1 MEAAGDAG
9 DGEEV
14 EKRKA
19 PSGGEFKTKRKM
31 KTASQLEIL
40 EKTYAANM
48 YPPEA
53 LRAEL
58 SVQLGLSDRQLQ
70 MWFCHRRLKDR
81 KPPPVKRQHKSSPAL
96 SFKPSAG
103 EELVTT
109 SEMQNDPALGPAPE
123 SSSFG
128 SITDPLRVARPSGV
142 AVSRICIADDVPATM
157 RYYDPQ
163 QSIAE
168 LRAIT
173 FDGPILGMEFDP
185 YLRMPLQPG
194 WPFEAKLYERCDVQ
208 VVKGTTRVLH
218 EYQFLPQQ
226 PTVRGDAYERV
237 VPSYQC
243 GSCAET
249 QNVKTVP
256 LGTASPFVRLNEH
269 VPPGL
274 CLQSQIPTLNLMAQ
288 DGRPGHLLHKTVG
301 DYENVLP
308 KNPFTNVAA
317 DAKFGTQ
324 PIIDNPFTPADRKV
338 THDEDVLHIERKRKG
353 EEARIAREVEAHEKR
368 IRKELEK
375 QDNLRRK
382 REEQIRKEMERHD
395 RERRKEE
402 ERFLREK
409 QREVE
414 RYQRE
419 KRREL
424 ERREKF
430 LQKESIRAEKLKQK
444 EEQRREK
451 EAARQKAANERAIA
465 RKIAKESTEL
475 VEDERLELMELAT
488 LSKGLPSVLSLDFE
502 TLQNLDL
509 YRDKLSMFPPKSVL
523 LSRPLLI
530 QPWSDSEE
538 NVANLLMV
546 WRFLMTFADVLGIWP
561 FTLDEF
567 VQAFHDYDTRLL
579 GELHIALL
587 RSIIKDIEDVART
600 PASGLGTNQNT
611 AVNPGGGHPHIV
623 AGAYAWGFDIRNWQ
637 QHLNPLTWPE
647 ILRQFALSA
656 GLGPQLKKRNIE
668 QAHHDNE
675 GNDGEDVINNLRNG
689 AAVENAVAKMQE
701 RGFSNTRRSRHRLT
715 PGTVKFAAFHVLS
728 LEGSN
733 GLTILE
739 VTPEASVA
747 AALSRDTKLF
757 ERTAPSTYCVR
768 PAYRKDPTDADAI
781 LAAARERI
789 RVFTGFADGED
800 AEDAERDDDSES
812 DGPDDPEVDDLVTE
826 LKPKEEAYPEGNEFN
841 SEAAFGIRKQI
852 NEVLRTPNGVDDNEK
867 VHAEGL
873 NGAKDV
879 DTSSDQ
885 SVGVADVC
893 TNLDQGDDVDES
905 NLGEPWVQVLIEA
918 NYSDLSV
925 EERLNALVALI
936 GVAIEGNSIRIVLE
950 ERLEAANALK
960 KQMWA
965 EAQLDKRRM
974 KEEYIV
980 KMHYPP
986 FVGNKIEPNLTMST
1000 SECKES
1006 SFMNDDEKSS
1016 ELPLNIVQQEQLS
1029 VLQGINNHLNNI
1041 PSERNVEIQDSSAC
1055 LDNLSNQQLGQVAER
1070 SRSQLKSFIAQK
1082 AEEMYAYRSLPLG
1095 LDRGR
1100 NRYWQFT
1107 TSSSH
1112 NDPGSG
1118 RIFVE
1123 LHDGR
1128 WRLVETEEGFDS
1140 LLASLDIR
1148 GIRESYLHMMLQK
1161 IEVTFKKVV
1170 RRNTQQT
1177 YMEKQSGDPVQA
1189 EAVGITSDADISANI
1204 DIPSNSTWVADL
1216 DMNAPSTSFRIEI
1229 GRTEAE
1235 KIISSRECA
1244 NHLVL
1249 RSMKCGNK
1257 RCEQILNVCDYCHDI
1272 VFYEDNQCPSCHK
1285 TYEASGSNLN
1295 FCNHEDKHI
1304 MDRDSSLYASA
1315 SPLGIRLLKLLLA
1328 LIEVSIP
1335 SEALLPLWTNDYRKS
1350 WGLKLWYSASAKDLL
1365 QILTLLEIA
1374 IKRDYLSPNFETTS
1388 ELLGSEG
1395 NDSSSIERI
1404 PVLPWLPQTTAAVAL
1419 RILQLDSSIS
1429 CMVQE
1434 KVAIQKD
1441 RSNGIVIKLSTK
1453 QSVANSIQ
1461 DDKTAETSRQGGFS
1475 EEQSWIG
1482 FGGLCHGRGKQGRR
1496 HAFTNAGRLQ
1506 KGGIGSR
1513 YESSKRT
1520 SNTKSGML
1528 RQELVWKLQPRARGR
1543 KRGRR
1548 STRSRKKSVK
1558 KAIDIVS
1565 KGDISKQVTNENSPK
1580 GLVGDEWNAKERRH
1594 QVEDTE
1600 NAGSSEGSDYNN
1612 NHTPRNE
1619 YDLAVHEYGGFG
1631 GGLMDGSSTN
1641 IDVNEENE
1649 NGNYLDEDDGDQ
1661 GDIDVGEYING
1672 DMDEGRVGEA
1682 SGERNEDP
1690 DEGTGSTS
1698 SDFSDWGN

>member
-1 MEAAGDAG
+1 
-9 DGEEV
+9 
-14 EKRKA
+14 
-19 PSGGEFKTKRKM
+19 
-31 KTASQLEIL
+31 
-40 EKTYAANM
+40 
-48 YPPEA
+48 
-53 LRAEL
+53 
-58 SVQLGLSDRQLQ
+58 
-70 MWFCHRRLKDR
+70 
-81 KPPPVKRQHKSSPAL
+81 
-96 SFKPSAG
+96 
-103 EELVTT
+103 
-109 SEMQNDPALGPAPE
+109 
-123 SSSFG
+123 
-128 SITDPLRVARPSGV
+128 
-142 AVSRICIADDVPATM
+142 M

-173 FDGPILGMEFDP
+173 FVQAQLGEPLREDGPILGMEFDP
-185 YLRMPLQPG
+185 LPPDAFGAPIAQPGPGKQPG
-194 WPFEAKLYERCDVQ
+194 WPFEAKLYERCD
-208 VVKGTTRVLH
+208 
-218 EYQFLPQQ
+218 
-226 PTVRGDAYERV
+226 A
-237 VPSYQC
+237 
-243 GSCAET
+243 SC
-249 QNVKTVP
+249 QDSNVKTVP

-274 CLQSQIPTLNLMAQ
+274 CLQSQVPTLNLMAQ

-308 KNPFTNVAA
+308 KTHSQMLLH
-317 DAKFGTQ
+317 AKFGTQ
-324 PIIDNPFTPADRKV
+324 PIIDNPLLQLTGKSPMMRIIIFVQFSA
-338 THDEDVLHIERKRKG
+338 G

-375 QDNLRRK
+375 QDNLRLK
-382 REEQIRKEMERHD
+382 VWFIVIVLLAFPLYCFFREEQIRKEMERHD

-409 QREVE
+409 QRRWKDINE
-414 RYQRE
+414 RKGVNWSE
-419 KRREL
+419 GE
-424 ERREKF
+424 
-430 LQKESIRAEKLKQK
+430 AEKLKQK
-444 EEQRREK
+444 EEQREK
-451 EAARQKAANERAIA
+451 RGSETKAANERAIA

-509 YRDKLSMFPPKSVL
+509 YRAEYVPPKSVL

-546 WRFLMTFADVLGIWP
+546 LMTFADVLGIWP

-675 GNDGEDVINNLRNG
+675 GNDGEDVINNLRM
-689 AAVENAVAKMQE
+689 ELQLKMLLLKCKK
-701 RGFSNTRRSRHRLT
+701 R
-715 PGTVKFAAFHVLS
+715 
-728 LEGSN
+728 GSN

-739 VTPEASVA
+739 VVDKIQRSGLRDLTTSKTPEASVA

-841 SEAAFGIRKQI
+841 SEAAFRIRKQI

-885 SVGVADVC
+885 SVG
-893 TNLDQGDDVDES
+893 S
-905 NLGEPWVQVLIEA
+905 
-918 NYSDLSV
+918 
-925 EERLNALVALI
+925 LNALVALI

-950 ERLEAANALK
+950 
-960 KQMWA
+960 QMWA

-986 FVGNKIEPNLTMST
+986 F
-1000 SECKES
+1000 CKES

-1029 VLQGINNHLNNI
+1029 ALQGINNHLNNI

-1070 SRSQLKSFIAQK
+1070 SRSTEILHCSK

-1161 IEVTFKKVV
+1161 IEVPFKKVV

-1235 KIISSRECA
+1235 KNHIFKRYQDFEKWMWKECA

-1315 SPLGIRLLKLLLA
+1315 SPLGIRLLKMLLA

-1374 IKRDYLSPNFETTS
+1374 
-1388 ELLGSEG
+1388 
-1395 NDSSSIERI
+1395 
-1404 PVLPWLPQTTAAVAL
+1404 
-1419 RILQLDSSIS
+1419 
-1429 CMVQE
+1429 
-1434 KVAIQKD
+1434 
-1441 RSNGIVIKLSTK
+1441 
-1453 QSVANSIQ
+1453 
-1461 DDKTAETSRQGGFS
+1461 
-1475 EEQSWIG
+1475 
-1482 FGGLCHGRGKQGRR
+1482 
-1496 HAFTNAGRLQ
+1496 
-1506 KGGIGSR
+1506 
-1513 YESSKRT
+1513 
-1520 SNTKSGML
+1520 
-1528 RQELVWKLQPRARGR
+1528 
-1543 KRGRR
+1543 
-1548 STRSRKKSVK
+1548 
-1558 KAIDIVS
+1558 
-1565 KGDISKQVTNENSPK
+1565 
-1580 GLVGDEWNAKERRH
+1580 
-1594 QVEDTE
+1594 
-1600 NAGSSEGSDYNN
+1600 
-1612 NHTPRNE
+1612 
-1619 YDLAVHEYGGFG
+1619 
-1631 GGLMDGSSTN
+1631 
-1641 IDVNEENE
+1641 
-1649 NGNYLDEDDGDQ
+1649 
-1661 GDIDVGEYING
+1661 
-1672 DMDEGRVGEA
+1672 
-1682 SGERNEDP
+1682 
-1690 DEGTGSTS
+1690 
-1698 SDFSDWGN
+1698 